1 VPRIDL
7 KEDVKKDSGLILKMI
22 KDTET
27 FRIDKMLSAL
37 KKTSDVATQYEIIVY
52 LLKSFDELLP
62 EQQASII
69 NESNRL
75 FKGETL
81 IDKATV
87 RLAKVLKGFTGDIKK
102 SAAPKKFEEI
112 LSTDGEDQIIEI

>member
-1 VPRIDL
+1 M
-7 KEDVKKDSGLILKMI
+7 ILKMI